1 MAETERGIKDM
12 DGKIRY
18 DLIPP
23 EALLELARVY
33 TLGAERYGDH
43 NVEKGIPIHECL
55 GAIERHVA
63 RFKMGQDLSPKHQTH
78 EMAHAAFWCFTLIS
92 QYYRG
97 LEVEDRREGRGIHEH
112 LIQWFLES

>member
-43 NVEKGIPIHECL
+43 NVEKGIPVHECI
-55 GAIERHVA
+55 GAIERHIA
-63 RFKMGQDLSPKHQTH
+63 RLKMGQDLSLKHQTH
-78 EMAHAAFWCFTLIS
+78 EAAHAAFWCFTLIS

-97 LEVEDRREGRGIHEH
+97 LEVEDHRKGRGIHEH